1 MEYAWIIVVPY
12 LIILLAVVALTAA
25 CFKKWYVS
33 GIGLLLCAVLN
44 YCTESIPLNIFP
56 VSNDGHSLRVM
67 TFNIDGSSVE
77 TAAHAQG
84 LVDVI
89 LKENADVVCLE
100 EWDTKRCE
108 SVKKLLMSSYPHFAY
123 KSNLW
128 GAQSN
133 AIFSK
138 YELENVHSVWVDTT
152 TVSGDK
158 LLDAKRIDKDLCL
171 YLERMIIS
179 ADVIVGK
186 KPLRVVACHFAS
198 NRFSSDGYSLDRL
211 EAGGIQRE
219 VEAEHVRAI
228 VDSCIQMKVP
238 VVVCGDMNDFSGSK
252 PLRILQ
258 KDGVLHDAWWKRG
271 LGLGSTYHGHGWMHF
286 RLDHI
291 LKTDDLRLIDIRVVN
306 QKYSDH
312 DALVAEFEIK

>member
-33 GIGLLLCAVLN
+33 GIGLLLCAILN
-44 YCTESIPLNIFP
+44 YCTESIPLNLFP
-56 VSNDGHSLRVM
+56 VNIDGLSLRVM

-77 TAAHAQG
+77 TPAHAQG

-100 EWDTKRCE
+100 EWDTERCAGIKAE
-108 SVKKLLMSSYPHFAY
+108 IMKHYPHFAY

-138 YELENVHSVWVDTT
+138 YELENVHSVWVDTLSAEG
-152 TVSGDK
+152 SG
-158 LLDAKRIDKDLCL
+158 LLEAKRIDKDLCL
-171 YLERMIIS
+171 YLERMIIA
-179 ADVIVGK
+179 ADVMVDEN
-186 KPLRVVACHFAS
+186 PLRIVACHFAS
-198 NRFSSDGYSLDRL
+198 NRFSANGYSLDRL
-211 EAGGIQRE
+211 RTGGIQRT
-219 VEAEHVRAI
+219 VEAEYVRQMA
-228 VDSCIQMKVP
+228 DSCVQRKMPI
-238 VVVCGDMNDFSGSK
+238 VVCGDMNDFSGSK

-258 KDGVLHDAWWKRG
+258 KNGILHDAWWERG

-291 LKTDDLRLIDIRVVN
+291 LHTDDLRLIDIRVVN
-306 QKYSDH
+306 QNYSDH
-312 DALVAEFEIK
+312 DALVAEFEKK